1 MKKRRDK
8 KQNRTRIFYKL
19 TTELGSMDVRC
30 AYTKNEVIRLV
41 GIGYKVYEVEFTHFR
56 PEVPK
61 ILKLLK
67 EIYQTFLILSY
78 SFNFFGGGF
87 FYSILVTRNESSACG
102 LAMIFMGLSL
112 FLYIKMD
119 VDRET
124 VFESV
129 KRPSFNLTIWLMYL
143 LPVLARVANVPA

>member
-1 MKKRRDK
+1 MKK
-8 KQNRTRIFYKL
+8 I
-19 TTELGSMDVRC
+19 
-30 AYTKNEVIRLV
+30 I
-41 GIGYKVYEVEFTHFR
+41 
-56 PEVPK
+56 
-61 ILKLLK
+61 K

-78 SFNFFGGGF
+78 GFNFFGGGF
-87 FYSILVTRNESSACG
+87 FYSVIVTGNENTACG

-129 KRPSFNLTIWLMYL
+129 TRPSFALTICLTYL
-143 LPVLARVANVPA
+143 LPVLERFFV